1 MKIKK
6 TIAKTLRRWADRL
19 SPTEAVQLQP
29 LSLRVGDLQL
39 LKLGYQY
46 PKNVQCLN
54 FERIRCQMA
63 QVLAQELLE
72 RRTLLLTINDGAP
85 YVNTIEA
92 SIYVKRPENPD
103 GYEEI

>member
-19 SPTEAVQLQP
+19 FPTEAVQLPP
-29 LSLRVGDLQL
+29 LSLKVGDLQL

-46 PKNVQCLN
+46 PKNAQYLN
-54 FERIRCQMA
+54 FNRIRCRMA
-63 QVLAQELLE
+63 QLLAYELLE
-72 RRTLLLTINDGAP
+72 RRTILFTINDGAP

>member
-6 TIAKTLRRWADRL
+6 TIAKILRRWADKL
-19 SPTEAVQLQP
+19 SPMEAVQLPP
-29 LSLRVGDLQL
+29 LSLKIGDLQL

-46 PKNVQCLN
+46 PKNAQYLN
-54 FERIRCQMA
+54 FDRIRYRTA
-63 QVLAQELLE
+63 QLLE
-72 RRTLLLTINDGAP
+72 YELMECKTILFTINDGDP

-103 GYEEI
+103 NYEEI